1 VNDSDIKA
9 IDIAIATV
17 RECLATVKPDV
28 ELGAIAN
35 DTPLLEQR
43 VITSFDVL
51 DLLLNLE
58 QASGRRMTAA
68 QLVPGSFRDIET
80 IARVFICP

>member
-1 VNDSDIKA
+1 MNRSSAVAK
-9 IDIAIATV
+9 V
-17 RECLATVKPDV
+17 RSCLAAIKPDADLDAV
-28 ELGAIAN
+28 GD
-35 DTPLLEQR
+35 DTPLLEER

-58 QASGRRMTAA
+58 QVSGRSVTRA

-80 IARVFICP
+80 IARVFLNAEVNE